1 MFGSKDHTSLGM
13 QLPFFSDDPEVCLQQ
28 VLYDAKRGKLSSM
41 RCDVRGPAPFGQL
54 NKETKKIRVLSNFK
68 YSETYTGIVLLFC
81 KRAYSR
87 KAIISNI
94 YYCQTVCLN

>member
-41 RCDVRGPAPFGQL
+41 RCDVAWTCPIWTIKQRD
-54 NKETKKIRVLSNFK
+54 KKIRVRSNFK
-68 YSETYTGIVLLFC
+68 YSETYTGIVLLF
-81 KRAYSR
+81 
-87 KAIISNI
+87 
-94 YYCQTVCLN
+94 L

>member
-54 NKETKKIRVLSNFK
+54 NKETKKSECYQILS
-68 YSETYTGIVLLFC
+68 IVKLILELFC
-81 KRAYSR
+81 CFVSARTHVKR
-87 KAIISNI
+87 
-94 YYCQTVCLN
+94 